1 MFWDTILSAFNCPF
15 YPDFFEECCRNA
27 NGLWYVWVYLM
38 GTKTEAKDYTYEIKI
53 SSDDQVKN
61 TRF

>member
-1 MFWDTILSAFNCPF
+1 
-15 YPDFFEECCRNA
+15 
-27 NGLWYVWVYLM
+27 M

-61 TRF
+61 TLKKKIEGNTSQNQLE